1 MQFFFNSQ
9 LWSTQWVFLCI
20 KYSKFWSVSLEH
32 FECQPLIHELW
43 VENAITPKSLLD
55 NSKYVLKSVL
65 EHGHALVVLTFC
77 SGKKIFNIFLP
88 LSSSVTSYCAFKLFE
103 WMLLFYHSYMRNG
116 LERNIPKLNSDSNL
130 ENWISNEIYKV
141 IISLE
146 MENGVCEI
154 FEEASCTVWQRLC
167 THYIT
172 FFMNV
177 NSSFL
182 GLGLRRMLP

>member
-1 MQFFFNSQ
+1 MHSSEIRCLRSTQVPAKYFKTCWYIWFILILIKTGAVFFNSQ

-20 KYSKFWSVSLEH
+20 KYSKFWSVSLE
-32 FECQPLIHELW
+32 PLIHKLW

-141 IISLE
+141 IISIFR
-146 MENGVCEI
+146 NGKWC
-154 FEEASCTVWQRLC
+154 VWN
-167 THYIT
+167 IWG
-172 FFMNV
+172 
-177 NSSFL
+177 S
-182 GLGLRRMLP
+182 